1 MAEQAYESTDSE
13 RSIIRNTLSSVLE
26 KYYIDRG
33 MWYPDAKHNRD
44 KLRIVGIPH
53 DEVPKLSTF
62 VSYLEMEYKAMAN
75 STAKDQ
81 KQLNA
86 LNILRGTFKSMLDNN
101 GDLFNTMTNSVID
114 DAVNGRRVIY
124 DFSGL
129 SQRGHGLAMA
139 QLVNVIGY
147 ATSSLGI
154 NDLLIIHGAENI
166 KDGVKNYLISK
177 FDALYERGC
186 RIAFLFN
193 KVERA
198 LDNSEFI
205 DFDKSDY
212 IILGNM
218 SSNTADRY
226 QKTLGRSIPDDLVKL
241 ITSTSESVA
250 YIRRGFDNVVFKQ
263 DLRVD
268 IDDYDRKDGG
278 VN

>member
-1 MAEQAYESTDSE
+1 
-13 RSIIRNTLSSVLE
+13 
-26 KYYIDRG
+26 
-33 MWYPDAKHNRD
+33 MWYPDAKNNRD

-53 DEVPKLSTF
+53 EEVPKLSTF
-62 VSYLEMEYKAMAN
+62 VSYLETEYKAMVN
-75 STAKDQ
+75 RSAKDQ

-101 GDLFNTMTNSVID
+101 GDLFNTTTNSVID
-114 DAVNGRRVIY
+114 NAVNGRRVIY

-154 NDLLIIHGAENI
+154 NDLLVIHGTENI
-166 KDGVKNYLISK
+166 KEGVKDYLTTK

-193 KVERA
+193 KVETA
-198 LDNSEFI
+198 LDNAAFV

-218 SSNTADRY
+218 SSNTSKRY
-226 QKTLGRSIPDDLVKL
+226 QNVLGRSIPNDLEKL

-268 IDDYDRKDGG
+268 IDDEHGKDGD

>member
-1 MAEQAYESTDSE
+1 M
-13 RSIIRNTLSSVLE
+13 
-26 KYYIDRG
+26 
-33 MWYPDAKHNRD
+33 
-44 KLRIVGIPH
+44 
-53 DEVPKLSTF
+53 
-62 VSYLEMEYKAMAN
+62 
-75 STAKDQ
+75 
-81 KQLNA
+81 
-86 LNILRGTFKSMLDNN
+86 
-101 GDLFNTMTNSVID
+101 
-114 DAVNGRRVIY
+114 
-124 DFSGL
+124 
-129 SQRGHGLAMA
+129 
-139 QLVNVIGY
+139 
-147 ATSSLGI
+147 
-154 NDLLIIHGAENI
+154 
-166 KDGVKNYLISK
+166 
-177 FDALYERGC
+177 YERGC

-241 ITSTSESVA
+241 ITSASESVA